1 MKSALKYHTLRLEPL
16 KLGQKPCYFL
26 RQLKNASE
34 ESLEVLLRNVSS
46 SSYPGHFYCL
56 ADVSTA
62 SVLDW
67 FLSSKVAT
75 YHDDIK
81 EDFLLNSNSFC
92 SNFVALHTLFFKLW
106 QSDFFFLKKIVN

>member
-81 EDFLLNSNSFC
+81 EDFLLNSDSFC
-92 SNFVALHTLFFKLW
+92 PQYVALLYLLN
-106 QSDFFFLKKIVN
+106 SDSK